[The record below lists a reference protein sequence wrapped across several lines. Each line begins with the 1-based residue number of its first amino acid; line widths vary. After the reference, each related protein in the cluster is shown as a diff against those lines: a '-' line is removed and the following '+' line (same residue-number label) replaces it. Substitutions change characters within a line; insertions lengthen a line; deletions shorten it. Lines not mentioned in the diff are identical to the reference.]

1 MSKAAELA
9 ALIGSQ
15 SALSDRNIII
25 NGAMQVAQ
33 RGTSVSSFSSEGY
46 ASLDRWKLIGSNFGT
61 WTVSQSTDV
70 PSGQGFGSSMKL
82 DCTSADTSIGAS
94 DSLRLRQGIEGQ
106 NVQSLAKGT
115 SGAKSV
121 TFSFWV
127 KSNKT
132 GTYGFEFRDQD
143 NTRHNCRTYTIDSA
157 NTWEKKTLTFP
168 GDTSGALDND
178 NAMSLQPQ
186 WFLIAGSNLTSG
198 SAQTTWGSAVAA
210 NRAVGHNVNIADST
224 DNEWYICGVQMEL
237 GEQATPFE
245 HRSFGDELARCQR
258 YAYVPTK
265 TLGLTGQ
272 SGGFLGRVIYP
283 VTMRSAPALTLT
295 ASAGY
300 DNSNAFGNSPED
312 NEFTITNVNSGNG
325 VSFNTAPTGMIITE
339 QTTEECM
346 ISFSGAS
353 TPNEEATNPIYALKF
368 GTGASMLLSAEL

>member
-1 MSKAAELA
+1 MSRAREFADLA
-9 ALIGSQ
+9 GS
-15 SALSDRNIII
+15 ADAGGLTGRNLII

-46 ASLDRWKLIGSNFGT
+46 ASLDRWKLIGANFGT

-70 PSGQGFGSSMKL
+70 PSGQGFGFSMKL

-106 NVQSLAKGT
+106 NVQNLAKGT

-198 SAQTTWGSAVAA
+198 TAQTTWGSAVAA

-245 HRSFGDELARCQR
+245 HRSFADELRRCQR
-258 YAYVPTK
+258 YFQDYTTDRFRHQQGYAESGTAYARDVLIPQMRANPTV
-265 TLGLTGQ
+265 TVSDENRNGFDAISAAGNAPHRVDFTANCTVTGT
-272 SGGFLGRVIYP
+272 SRFYDFKF
-283 VTMRSAPALTLT
+283 T
-295 ASAGY
+295 A
-300 DNSNAFGNSPED
+300 D
-312 NEFTITNVNSGNG
+312 
-325 VSFNTAPTGMIITE
+325 
-339 QTTEECM
+339 
-346 ISFSGAS
+346 
-353 TPNEEATNPIYALKF
+353 
-368 GTGASMLLSAEL
+368 AEL

>member
-1 MSKAAELA
+1 
-9 ALIGSQ
+9 
-15 SALSDRNIII
+15 
-25 NGAMQVAQ
+25 
-33 RGTSVSSFSSEGY
+33 
-46 ASLDRWKLIGSNFGT
+46 
-61 WTVSQSTDV
+61 
-70 PSGQGFGSSMKL
+70 MKL

-143 NTRHNCRTYTIDSA
+143 NARHNCRTYTIDSA

-186 WFLIAGSNLTSG
+186 WFLIAGSNFTSG

-237 GEQATPFE
+237 GEQPTPFE
-245 HRSFGDELARCQR
+245 HRSVHDELARCQR
-258 YAYVPTK
+258 YHQRFTGVTNGRVGFGTK
-265 TLGLTGQ
+265 TSATNARCILPFNTPMRATPSQSVTGTPRFETGAAAQ
-272 SGGFLGRVIYP
+272 NVSSINTSGANTLCGSFDATTASGGSQNNPGVLDLGDG
-283 VTMRSAPALTLT
+283 
-295 ASAGY
+295 GY
-300 DNSNAFGNSPED
+300 IFD
-312 NEFTITNVNSGNG
+312 
-325 VSFNTAPTGMIITE
+325 
-339 QTTEECM
+339 
-346 ISFSGAS
+346 
-353 TPNEEATNPIYALKF
+353 
-368 GTGASMLLSAEL
+368 AEL

>member
-15 SALSDRNIII
+15 SALSNRNLII

-33 RGTSVSSFSSEGY
+33 RSTSVSSFSSEGY
-46 ASLDRWKLIGSNFGT
+46 ASLDRWKLIGANFGT

-70 PSGQGFGSSMKL
+70 PSGQGFGHSMKL

-186 WFLIAGSNLTSG
+186 WFLIAVSNLTSG
-198 SAQTTWGSAVAA
+198 TAQTTWGSAVAA
-210 NRAVGHNVNIADST
+210 NRAVGHNGNIADST

-245 HRSFGDELARCQR
+245 HRSVGDELRRCQR
-258 YAYVPTK
+258 YYYKITPGDTGGVGTGIHNATSQATIFIPYQVAMREGPTAVESSSTATDFDIRNNNGIIQLDSVPVF
-265 TLGLTGQ
+265 Q
-272 SGGFLGRVIYP
+272 SATRHGSEVLCNHSG
-283 VTMRSAPALTLT
+283 
-295 ASAGY
+295 
-300 DNSNAFGNSPED
+300 SP
-312 NEFTITNVNSGNG
+312 TQG
-325 VSFNTAPTGMIITE
+325 
-339 QTTEECM
+339 
-346 ISFSGAS
+346 
-353 TPNEEATNPIYALKF
+353 EATTLRFRTTSDFIAW
-368 GTGASMLLSAEL
+368 SAEL

>member
-15 SALSDRNIII
+15 SALSHRNMVV
-25 NGAMQVAQ
+25 NGAMNVAQ
-33 RGTSVSSFSSEGY
+33 RSTSVSSFSSEGY
-46 ASLDRWKLIGSNFGT
+46 ASLDRWKLIGANFGT

-82 DCTSADTSIGAS
+82 DCTSADTSIGAG

-186 WFLIAGSNLTSG
+186 WFLIAGSNFTSG
-198 SAQTTWGSAVAA
+198 TAQTTWGSAVAA

-245 HRSFGDELARCQR
+245 HRSFGDELQRCQR
-258 YAYVPTK
+258 YY
-265 TLGLTGQ
+265 Q
-272 SGGFLGRVIYP
+272 SLNEHPLRG
-283 VTMRSAPALTLT
+283 T
-295 ASAGY
+295 AS
-300 DNSNAFGNSPED
+300 
-312 NEFTITNVNSGNG
+312 SGTSLNRLAA
-325 VSFNTAPTGMIITE
+325 VLPVIMRVAPTVT
-339 QTTEECM
+339 
-346 ISFSGAS
+346 FSGTCQWYDGAS
-353 TPNEEATNPIYALKF
+353 TGTITSVSNTYSEPHSVEVDATVASGTTAQSKPICIYNDGKD
-368 GTGASMLLSAEL
+368 GTFKMDAEL

>member
-15 SALSDRNIII
+15 SALSNRNLII

-33 RGTSVSSFSSEGY
+33 RSTSVSSFSSEGY
-46 ASLDRWKLIGSNFGT
+46 ASLDRWKLIGANFGT

-70 PSGQGFGSSMKL
+70 PSGQGFGHSMKL

-198 SAQTTWGSAVAA
+198 TAQTTWGSAVAA

-224 DNEWYICGVQMEL
+224 DNEW
-237 GEQATPFE
+237 
-245 HRSFGDELARCQR
+245 
-258 YAYVPTK
+258 
-265 TLGLTGQ
+265 
-272 SGGFLGRVIYP
+272 
-283 VTMRSAPALTLT
+283 
-295 ASAGY
+295 
-300 DNSNAFGNSPED
+300 
-312 NEFTITNVNSGNG
+312 
-325 VSFNTAPTGMIITE
+325 
-339 QTTEECM
+339 
-346 ISFSGAS
+346 
-353 TPNEEATNPIYALKF
+353 
-368 GTGASMLLSAEL
+368 

>member
-15 SALSDRNIII
+15 SALENRNFII

-33 RGTSVSSFSSEGY
+33 RGTSVSSFNSEGY

-106 NVQSLAKGT
+106 NVQNLAKGT

-157 NTWEKKTLTFP
+157 NTWEKKTLSFP

-237 GEQATPFE
+237 GDVATPFE
-245 HRSFGDELARCQR
+245 HRSFGDELRRCQR
-258 YAYVPTK
+258 YFELIGYSIGRAVSATQVEVNSAFKVDKRAAPTIALNDTTTAVAEFLRSGSNINSLDSTYV
-265 TLGLTGQ
+265 
-272 SGGFLGRVIYP
+272 
-283 VTMRSAPALTLT
+283 TLT
-295 ASAGY
+295 THC
-300 DNSNAFGNSPED
+300 GNRLTSSD
-312 NEFTITNVNSGNG
+312 TGMNSGSLAG
-325 VSFNTAPTGMIITE
+325 IIKE
-339 QTTEECM
+339 D
-346 ISFSGAS
+346 A
-353 TPNEEATNPIYALKF
+353 
-368 GTGASMLLSAEL
+368 LSADAEL

>member
-15 SALSDRNIII
+15 TALSNRNLII

-46 ASLDRWKLIGSNFGT
+46 ASLDRWKLIGANFGT

-70 PSGQGFGSSMKL
+70 PSGQGFGYSMKL
-82 DCTSADTSIGAS
+82 DCTSADTSIGAD

-198 SAQTTWGSAVAA
+198 TAQTTWGSVVAA
-210 NRAVGHNVNIADST
+210 NRAVGHNVNLADST
-224 DNEWYICGVQMEL
+224 SNEWYITGVQLEV

-245 HRSFGDELARCQR
+245 HRSFGDELQRCKRYFQTYNEPPARG
-258 YAYVPTK
+258 VT
-265 TLGLTGQ
+265 
-272 SGGFLGRVIYP
+272 SGGSTDRMAFMLP
-283 VTMRSAPALTLT
+283 VTMRVAPSVTFSGTLNWYDGSAL
-295 ASAGY
+295 G
-300 DNSNAFGNSPED
+300 
-312 NEFTITNVNSGNG
+312 TIT
-325 VSFNTAPTGMIITE
+325 
-339 QTTEECM
+339 
-346 ISFSGAS
+346 SFSATYTEPHSVEFDANFATGSSAAGRGMVIYNAGA
-353 TPNEEATNPIYALKF
+353 T
-368 GTGASMLLSAEL
+368 GTLNMDAEL

>member
-15 SALSDRNIII
+15 TALSNRNLII

-46 ASLDRWKLIGSNFGT
+46 ASLDRWKLIGANFGT

-70 PSGQGFGSSMKL
+70 PSGQGFGYSMKL
-82 DCTSADTSIGAS
+82 DCTSADTSIGAD

-198 SAQTTWGSAVAA
+198 TAQTTWGSVVAA
-210 NRAVGHNVNIADST
+210 NRAVGHNVNLADST
-224 DNEWYICGVQMEL
+224 SNEWYICGVQMEI

-258 YAYVPTK
+258 YFYRWNSENLYGNLSIGASINSTKARGLHYIPTEMRTQPSFSSNGSFRVSEFSGSAFSTTSINITRGHK
-265 TLGLTGQ
+265 RTPYMNFTVSSGLTQGK
-272 SGGFLGRVIYP
+272 G
-283 VTMRSAPALTLT
+283 
-295 ASAGY
+295 
-300 DNSNAFGNSPED
+300 
-312 NEFTITNVNSGNG
+312 
-325 VSFNTAPTGMIITE
+325 
-339 QTTEECM
+339 
-346 ISFSGAS
+346 
-353 TPNEEATNPIYALKF
+353 
-368 GTGASMLLSAEL
+368 AELGADNDDDAFCDFDAEL

>member
-15 SALSDRNIII
+15 SALSNRNLII

-46 ASLDRWKLIGSNFGT
+46 ASLDRWKLIGANFGT

-70 PSGQGFGSSMKL
+70 PSGQGFGYSMKL
-82 DCTSADTSIGAS
+82 DCTSADTSIGAD

-198 SAQTTWGSAVAA
+198 TAQTTWGSVVAA
-210 NRAVGHNVNIADST
+210 NRAVGHNVNLADST
-224 DNEWYICGVQMEL
+224 SNEWYICGVQMEI

-245 HRSFGDELARCQR
+245 HRSFADELKQCERYYEKTYEYGTAPGTSEAYDTNIGMRINGLDDETSGQR
-258 YAYVPTK
+258 YMVFRLRTEKRARPTNTYYGHLGGSGKISTADTGGTFTERNVGLSITSTSMVGGGPSNGAYA
-265 TLGLTGQ
+265 GL
-272 SGGFLGRVIYP
+272 
-283 VTMRSAPALTLT
+283 AL
-295 ASAGY
+295 Y
-300 DNSNAFGNSPED
+300 
-312 NEFTITNVNSGNG
+312 V
-325 VSFNTAPTGMIITE
+325 VSD
-339 QTTEECM
+339 
-346 ISFSGAS
+346 
-353 TPNEEATNPIYALKF
+353 
-368 GTGASMLLSAEL
+368 AEL

>member
-15 SALSDRNIII
+15 SALSNRNLVI

-46 ASLDRWKLIGSNFGT
+46 ASLDRWKLIGANFGT

-70 PSGQGFGSSMKL
+70 PSGQGFGFSMKL

-237 GEQATPFE
+237 GEQATSFE
-245 HRSFGDELARCQR
+245 HRSVADELAKCQR
-258 YAYVPTK
+258 YYYKLKSSSANNFFGYAMAANTTAMYLAVP
-265 TLGLTGQ
+265 
-272 SGGFLGRVIYP
+272 FP
-283 VTMRSAPALTLT
+283 VEMRSNPTSIDVT
-295 ASAGY
+295 AGS
-300 DNSNAFGNSPED
+300 
-312 NEFTITNVNSGNG
+312 SGNIGYWLGGAVTAFTSIGISESGPSMTTLVMQVSSGLSGEKMYG
-325 VSFNTAPTGMIITE
+325 VLPNGSGSIG
-339 QTTEECM
+339 
-346 ISFSGAS
+346 FSS
-353 TPNEEATNPIYALKF
+353 
-368 GTGASMLLSAEL
+368 EL

>member
-1 MSKAAELA
+1 MSRARDFADLA
-9 ALIGSQ
+9 GSADAGGI
-15 SALSDRNIII
+15 SGSNILH

-33 RGTSVSSFSSEGY
+33 RSTSVSSFSSEGY
-46 ASLDRWKLIGSNFGT
+46 ASLDRWKLIGANFGT

-70 PSGQGFGSSMKL
+70 PSGQGFGYSMKL
-82 DCTSADTSIGAS
+82 DCTSADTSIGAG

-198 SAQTTWGSAVAA
+198 TAQTTWGSAVAA

-224 DNEWYICGVQMEL
+224 DNEWYITGVQMEL

-245 HRSFGDELARCQR
+245 HRSFADELYRCKR
-258 YAYVPTK
+258 YFQKSFNYADAPANGGATGISYNGGI
-265 TLGLTGQ
+265 LGYCGSNNNGAL
-272 SGGFLGRVIYP
+272 SGFHRFDPEMRATPSITTYGNSSGHWGRVIP
-283 VTMRSAPALTLT
+283 TNTGTTSF
-295 ASAGY
+295 SAGSGY
-300 DNSNAFGNSPED
+300 MSNTKASGINFGQNVSGD
-312 NEFTITNVNSGNG
+312 TLIIGFGHIT
-325 VSFNTAPTGMIITE
+325 AE
-339 QTTEECM
+339 
-346 ISFSGAS
+346 
-353 TPNEEATNPIYALKF
+353 
-368 GTGASMLLSAEL
+368 AEL

>member
-15 SALSDRNIII
+15 TALSNRNLII

-245 HRSFGDELARCQR
+245 HRSFGEEFSLCKRYYEKS
-258 YAYVPTK
+258 YAYETAPGTS
-265 TLGLTGQ
+265 TTSGQ
-272 SGGFLGRVIYP
+272 MQGTREDGMFV
-283 VTMRSAPALTLT
+283 APARWQVEKRSSPSVTSYSSTTGTSGKVNNAASGSDENATISSTSSNGCNVGGTTGTL
-295 ASAGY
+295 
-300 DNSNAFGNSPED
+300 DDAFRFHWVAD
-312 NEFTITNVNSGNG
+312 
-325 VSFNTAPTGMIITE
+325 
-339 QTTEECM
+339 
-346 ISFSGAS
+346 
-353 TPNEEATNPIYALKF
+353 
-368 GTGASMLLSAEL
+368 AEL